1 MWAICGSGFEGLHI
15 SEELSFKSVGQNDA
29 SFWTRF
35 LGVHWPWN
43 RLPVITTEGNLNT
56 QSEFA
61 NEEVNVV
68 LREHD
73 MIDTVFKVGF

>member
-1 MWAICGSGFEGLHI
+1 M
-15 SEELSFKSVGQNDA
+15 
-29 SFWTRF
+29 
-35 LGVHWPWN
+35 HWPWN
-43 RLPVITTEGNLNT
+43 RLSVIATEGNLNT